1 MIRIAIQAKGRL
13 NEDSLEL
20 LAEAGMKISESRRK
34 LLTQAEGFPLEVL
47 YLEEEEAVLHFP
59 TPIDVLHHL
68 RMTGVTGT
76 EKHTWSRGRLQ
87 TFCDEYRN
95 RFGSAEG
102 VSLTYQPIYVI
113 CRYKQ

>member
-1 MIRIAIQAKGRL
+1 M
-13 NEDSLEL
+13 
-20 LAEAGMKISESRRK
+20 
-34 LLTQAEGFPLEVL
+34 
-47 YLEEEEAVLHFP
+47 
-59 TPIDVLHHL
+59 LHHL

-95 RFGSAEG
+95 RFSSAEG